1 MQGPW
6 PEVEGG
12 VLRWWPVD
20 GSQMGRAL
28 RGMDVPELCVLVARE
43 IRTQKSRENVL
54 FSFVFFF
61 SLVWAF

>member
-1 MQGPW
+1 
-6 PEVEGG
+6 
-12 VLRWWPVD
+12 
-20 GSQMGRAL
+20 MGRAL
-28 RGMDVPELCVLVARE
+28 RGMNGSELCVHVVRE